1 MDPCN
6 STTLRKAAFALTEQS
21 RLRCGNR
28 IMTVVASRKIE
39 VEKAEVSKS
48 HNGHRSKF
56 TLITNGLF
64 QRSWTAFRIADSRVD
79 RKRVLPLSKG
89 D

>member
-39 VEKAEVSKS
+39 VEKAEVSS
-48 HNGHRSKF
+48 AAA
-56 TLITNGLF
+56 
-64 QRSWTAFRIADSRVD
+64 Q
-79 RKRVLPLSKG
+79 
-89 D
+89 